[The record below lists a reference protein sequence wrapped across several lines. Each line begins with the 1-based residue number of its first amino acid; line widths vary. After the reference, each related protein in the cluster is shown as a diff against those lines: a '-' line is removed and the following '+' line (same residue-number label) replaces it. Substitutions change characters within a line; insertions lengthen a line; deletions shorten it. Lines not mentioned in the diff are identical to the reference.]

1 MFGILYKIII
11 VQRYQI
17 AGGWFMTKNIV
28 TKVEYVNQK
37 YNGYPSS
44 SILYGGKFNG
54 FILEA
59 AIAF

>member
-1 MFGILYKIII
+1 
-11 VQRYQI
+11 
-17 AGGWFMTKNIV
+17 MTKNIV